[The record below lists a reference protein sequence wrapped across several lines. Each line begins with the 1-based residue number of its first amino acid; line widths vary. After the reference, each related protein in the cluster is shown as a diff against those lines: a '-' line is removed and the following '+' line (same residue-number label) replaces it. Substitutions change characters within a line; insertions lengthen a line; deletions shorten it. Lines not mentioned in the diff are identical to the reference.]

1 MKRRALSL
9 ALIFSFLLASPC
21 HSSRAKESWRS
32 IRSRNF
38 LVVGNAGARDLQ
50 QVATWLELFH
60 DLFSR
65 LLAKRIYDSSV
76 PTTLIVFDSDVSF
89 KPFKPLYRGRPAD
102 VAGYFQPGA
111 DMNYITFSSEP
122 GGRSPFSTAF
132 HEYAHLHIRNNVP
145 GTPLWLNEGLAEYYS
160 TSEFSNGEVVI
171 GAPIPFYLRLLR
183 QNGLLPLRTLFA
195 VGHDSP
201 HYNERDK
208 SSVFYAESWALVHY
222 LLLGNNGQ
230 RQQQLTRYLNMVDAG
245 VSIENSFQL
254 AFQADFQT
262 IEKELQEY
270 IRRDALPT
278 QLAPSDRQAGS
289 YANQQAEPLTEAEAL
304 FYLGD
309 LLLHI
314 NRTGDAEAYFGRA
327 IALEPDLVTVQGALG
342 MLRVRQNRLAE
353 AKRHL
358 QRAARSPNYLVHFYY
373 AYVLSQEEAGGNQS
387 AREYTP
393 EKAAAIRAALKKSLD
408 LAPDYADSHV
418 RSQAQAMLAQFT
430 SGEEAAPASDA
441 ALSKPDSGQSYVW
454 ERPPSTDSSNPVSSN
469 NTAGGERIRGLLTRI
484 VCAGAGT
491 TLFVKVGER
500 MLKLR
505 GASLDRI
512 NFSSQV
518 STVKEI
524 SCGVRRPAVPVEVAY
539 RPTHDLRGQFVGE
552 VLTVEFVP

>member
-1 MKRRALSL
+1 
-9 ALIFSFLLASPC
+9 
-21 HSSRAKESWRS
+21 
-32 IRSRNF
+32 
-38 LVVGNAGARDLQ
+38 
-50 QVATWLELFH
+50 
-60 DLFSR
+60 
-65 LLAKRIYDSSV
+65 
-76 PTTLIVFDSDVSF
+76 
-89 KPFKPLYRGRPAD
+89 
-102 VAGYFQPGA
+102 
-111 DMNYITFSSEP
+111 
-122 GGRSPFSTAF
+122 
-132 HEYAHLHIRNNVP
+132 
-145 GTPLWLNEGLAEYYS
+145 
-160 TSEFSNGEVVI
+160 
-171 GAPIPFYLRLLR
+171 
-183 QNGLLPLRTLFA
+183 
-195 VGHDSP
+195 
-201 HYNERDK
+201 
-208 SSVFYAESWALVHY
+208 
-222 LLLGNNGQ
+222 
-230 RQQQLTRYLNMVDAG
+230 
-245 VSIENSFQL
+245 